1 MQASEFSNNVI
12 PVSELP
18 SLTTVTSEP
27 ISPAYRR
34 LNLWLTSG
42 IFGGVA
48 AILVLVLIQ
57 PWFALLPP
65 APFIV
70 SLCIGGVLF
79 IGSWLFLYHFFA
91 DPLIRYSIREQDL
104 VLFKGLL
111 FKDVICQPI
120 LRIQHIDIQ
129 RGPFE
134 RMAGLATLKVYSAG
148 GSLHTLA
155 IPGLPA
161 DTADTIRQFVLN
173 HSDLTQDEA

>member
-70 SLCIGGVLF
+70 SLCLGGVLF
-79 IGSWLFLYHFFA
+79 IGSWLFLYHFF
-91 DPLIRYSIREQDL
+91 L
-104 VLFKGLL
+104 
-111 FKDVICQPI
+111 
-120 LRIQHIDIQ
+120 
-129 RGPFE
+129 
-134 RMAGLATLKVYSAG
+134 
-148 GSLHTLA
+148 
-155 IPGLPA
+155 
-161 DTADTIRQFVLN
+161 
-173 HSDLTQDEA
+173 

>member
-1 MQASEFSNNVI
+1 MQASEFTNNAI
-12 PVSELP
+12 PVSALP
-18 SLTTVTSEP
+18 SLSALPSEA

-34 LNLWLTSG
+34 LNLWLTST
-42 IFGGVA
+42 IFGLIAV
-48 AILVLVLIQ
+48 ILAVVLIQ
-57 PWFALLPP
+57 PWFELHAP
-65 APFIV
+65 APFIL

-79 IGSWLFLYHFFA
+79 IGSWIFTYHYLA
-91 DPLIRYSIREQDL
+91 DPLIHYSVREQDI

-134 RMAGLATLKVYSAG
+134 RMAGLATVKVYSAG

-161 DTADTIRQFVLN
+161 ESAERIRQFVLN
-173 HSDLTQDEA
+173 HADLTQDEA